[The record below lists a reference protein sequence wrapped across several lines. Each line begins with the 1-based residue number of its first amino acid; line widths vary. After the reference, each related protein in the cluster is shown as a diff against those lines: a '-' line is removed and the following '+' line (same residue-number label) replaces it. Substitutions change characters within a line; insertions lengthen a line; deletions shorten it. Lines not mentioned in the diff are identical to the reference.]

1 MEDNDITEYLNNAK
15 QVEFL
20 TADQNKGLPTIF
32 IIFEDIVMARSIYP
46 EFVYINKTN
55 KLYIHFSTFENQ
67 LVISFML
74 QKDNTRIAR
83 MVVDYDKGELAEFIE
98 NVEDN
103 SKYLVVFG
111 KYDLDGSKIISEPFF
126 SHEPPQDFLSL
137 YKYAL

>member
-1 MEDNDITEYLNNAK
+1 MEDIELKEFFENAK

-20 TADQNKGLPTIF
+20 TAAQNKGVPTIF
-32 IIFEDIVMARSIYP
+32 IIFEDIVIARSIYP

-55 KLYIHFSTFENQ
+55 KLYIHFSTFEKQ

-83 MVVDYDKGELAEFIE
+83 MVVDYDKEEFTEFIE

-111 KYDLDGSKIISEPFF
+111 KYDLDGSKIISEPF
-126 SHEPPQDFLSL
+126 SSNEPQQDFLSL